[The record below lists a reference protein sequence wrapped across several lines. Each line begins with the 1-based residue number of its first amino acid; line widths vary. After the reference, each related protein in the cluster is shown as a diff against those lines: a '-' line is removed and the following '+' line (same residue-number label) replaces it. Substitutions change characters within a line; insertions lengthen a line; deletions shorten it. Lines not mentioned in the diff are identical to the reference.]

1 MIKPTKAQL
10 LISGCILFAL
20 SSSSFANDIE
30 IERLKKRLSALE
42 SQQANHSKQASDKSS
57 GKFYGTLRP
66 SLTQFDQGDSNK
78 TDVTDFLSHAG
89 FYFEHE
95 LANGWTAIGHGEW
108 SIDIAN
114 NGDFG
119 KSRRAY
125 VGVDS
130 PYGRVAIGKQ
140 RPVQYLLIAEY
151 VDIFN
156 HANAPFA
163 YDNYSPFFVNNMVSY
178 KKSWQNVSLLASAQF
193 NGFESSD
200 DADMVNVGLTYDHND
215 LHIAAAY
222 LTQDF
227 ADDNNADL
235 VGSTADTVAVSL
247 ANRFDNGFYIA
258 AAWQERDL
266 DVVAGLDSEQT
277 TVDVSMAYPLSKE
290 YTAKFGYFHLDNDM
304 PEAVNNSHHGFN
316 ITLEH
321 HLSDNFQIHGEVLR
335 KAFDYDE
342 DSTAI
347 SIGLKYNFSIK
358 WQ

>member
-1 MIKPTKAQL
+1 MIKPIKPWL
-10 LISGCILFAL
+10 LIAGSILAVTSGYSLAGD
-20 SSSSFANDIE
+20 AE
-30 IERLKKRLSALE
+30 IEQLKKRLAALE
-42 SQQANHSKQASDKSS
+42 NRQAKSTKLSDDRSS

-66 SLTQFDQGDSNK
+66 SLTQVDQGDSNK

-108 SIDIAN
+108 SIDISN

-125 VGVDS
+125 VGFDS

-178 KKSWQNVSLLASAQF
+178 KKSWNNLSILASAQF
-193 NGFESSD
+193 NGFESND
-200 DADMVNVGLTYDHND
+200 DADMVNVGLSYDHND

-227 ADDNNADL
+227 SDDSNANL

-247 ANRFDNGFYIA
+247 ANRFDNGLYLA

-266 DVVAGLDSEQT
+266 DVVAGLDSTQT
-277 TVDVSMAYPLSKE
+277 TVDISMAYSLSKA
-290 YTAKFGYFHLDNDM
+290 YTAKLGYFHLDNDM
-304 PEAVNNSHHGFN
+304 PEVVNNSHHGFN
-316 ITLEH
+316 VTLEH

-335 KAFDYDE
+335 KAFDYDQ